1 MLDPRMESLLMI
13 CEKNSFTKAAE
24 ALSLT
29 QPAIS
34 HHIRGLESELGVRL
48 FYRSRG
54 DLKLTT
60 EGEIVASYARRI
72 KGMHEKMLR
81 SLADA
86 QRQMTSIRVGIT
98 HTAESSLVAE
108 VLAKYSTSSAGV
120 RLTII
125 TDTIKN
131 LYDLLDQYELDLA
144 IVEGKPP
151 EGEMNGL
158 LLDTDYL
165 VCVVCN
171 ESPLAK
177 KSMVT
182 LSDIRKEK
190 MILRLPG
197 SGTQN
202 LFVSH
207 LESIGMS
214 IDEFNVTLEVDNIAT
229 IKDLIRRNYGVSILP
244 RSACMDELRKNH
256 RPAHRK
262 PEYGAANQ
270 HSLPQRF
277 PTHRNPAGNH
287 QALPGNR
294 EAIYIT
300 ERSRSSPGAASS
312 LIYIIRRPALRSGAR

>member
-13 CEKNSFTKAAE
+13 CDKNSFTKAAE

-54 DLKLTT
+54 ELKLTT
-60 EGEIVASYARRI
+60 EGEIVAGYARRI

-81 SLADA
+81 SLEDA

-98 HTAESSLVAE
+98 HTAESSLIAE
-108 VLAKYSTSSAGV
+108 VLAKYSTSGSGV

-151 EGEMNGL
+151 EGDMNGL

-171 ESPLAK
+171 DSPLAK

-202 LFVSH
+202 LFVAH

-214 IDEFNVTLEVDNIAT
+214 INEFNVALEVDNIAT
-229 IKDLIRRNYGVSILP
+229 IKDLIRKNMGISILAH
-244 RSACMDELRKNH
+244 SACMDELK
-256 RPAHRK
+256 K
-262 PEYGAANQ
+262 GKI
-270 HSLPQRF
+270 
-277 PTHRNPAGNH
+277 T
-287 QALPGNR
+287 ALPIENLSMVRQINILYHKDFPHTETLQAITKLYR
-294 EAIYIT
+294 ETAKLYT
-300 ERSRSSPGAASS
+300 
-312 LIYIIRRPALRSGAR
+312 L